1 MNLSNFS
8 FNASCSCSDL
18 SIVVKLDGT
27 VLGEYQLTPEA
38 VCVQHEFND
47 DLEQSRLLEIE
58 MVGKTAEHT
67 TVNEAGEILTDHTVS
82 IEDFHL
88 DGVELNY
95 VFYSNCK
102 YEHSYNNPE
111 GESVTEQFFG
121 NMGCNGTVRFE
132 FVSPTYIWLLEK
144 M

>member
-8 FNASCSCSDL
+8 FDASCSCSDL
-18 SIVVKLDGT
+18 KIIVRLDGA
-27 VLGEYQLTPEA
+27 VLSEHQLSPDA
-38 VCVQHEFND
+38 VSIRHEFDD

-58 MVGKTAEHT
+58 LAGKTQAHT
-67 TVNEAGEILTDHTVS
+67 TVNEAGEILEDHTVN
-82 IEDFHL
+82 IANFQL
-88 DGVELNY
+88 DGVELDY
-95 VFYSNCK
+95 VFYSNCE
-102 YEHSYNNPE
+102 YEHSYNNPA
-111 GESVTEQFFG
+111 GESTVEKFFG